1 MRLGKLSNEQLEA
14 LVLSKFK
21 KTRPESLGA
30 PQIGEDCAALDFQG
44 DLIELSTDPITSA
57 RINTIGA
64 LTVHVSCNDAAAAG
78 ADPVALM
85 VTLLAPPS
93 ATEAEIGRIADDLA
107 AAAKSAGVD
116 IVGGH
121 TEVTDAVTR
130 YVTNTTV
137 IARIAR
143 DRILPGPSAGDEI
156 VMTKWAGLEG
166 SAIIASDYPERLS
179 ALASETIRRACDFS
193 SLLSVVPEG
202 RIAAKNGATA
212 MHDVT
217 EGGVFGAAWEL
228 AYCHGLGVVLDHT
241 KVPVKPETT
250 EICNLLSLDVH
261 RLISSGSMLIA
272 CPDGK
277 AMCAAL
283 AQAGIPAAV
292 IGQLVDSG
300 MHLADGRE
308 ISPPEADELYRLF
321 QG

>member
-107 AAAKSAGVD
+107 AAAKNAGVD

-166 SAIIASDYPERLS
+166 SAIIASDYPE
-179 ALASETIRRACDFS
+179 
-193 SLLSVVPEG
+193 
-202 RIAAKNGATA
+202 
-212 MHDVT
+212 
-217 EGGVFGAAWEL
+217 L

-261 RLISSGSMLIA
+261 RLISSGSMLLA